1 MKLKVGESLVKE
13 NLVKI
18 INIWNGINVFDIDR
32 FLKRKEMICNV

>member
-1 MKLKVGESLVKE
+1 MKLKARKNLEKE